1 MDEKLPE
8 IMEKMYLC
16 TVILLLQ
23 RVKALLRTGYE
34 PEK

>member
-16 TVILLLQ
+16 NVMILLQ

-34 PEK
+34 PER